1 VTEDVDDGAT
11 LFDEDAEGATEEEA
25 GGAEPPTY
33 QTMGSAWTKRDMM
46 RHLP

>member
-25 GGAEPPTY
+25 GGVEPPTY
-33 QTMGSAWTKRDMM
+33 QTKASAWQRGI
-46 RHLP
+46 